1 MNPYMAVLDQELS
14 QSTDRRYVII
24 DPITNEILDDSQGF
38 GYKSIQKAYEGFEY
52 RCQSKT
58 ERDRQIQIRNR
69 ISQLLLERNGLSLQL
84 EQLCFEKMPA
94 KVLIQAEDITGILEE
109 LRINLKDYSIELS
122 DLIRYL

>member
-69 ISQLLLERNGLSLQL
+69 ISQLLLKETICHFSLNNSVLKRCQL
-84 EQLCFEKMPA
+84 KF
-94 KVLIQAEDITGILEE
+94 
-109 LRINLKDYSIELS
+109 
-122 DLIRYL
+122 